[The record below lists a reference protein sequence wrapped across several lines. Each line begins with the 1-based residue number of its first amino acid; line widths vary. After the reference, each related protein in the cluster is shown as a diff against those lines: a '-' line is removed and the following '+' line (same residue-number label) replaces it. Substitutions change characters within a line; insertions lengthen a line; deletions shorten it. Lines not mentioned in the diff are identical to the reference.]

1 MRTSEVSRRN
11 RSPSPW
17 GSRKD
22 QGPDS
27 LSGTHVPDRGPCAEG
42 GSPSKK
48 SPNVQPVKR
57 GCLHSRL
64 PHKGHCIPGSN
75 AAKSAS
81 LHDSFAQGRVRHGK
95 VNKVETAAPKLY
107 WVLIKSHLPNSR
119 KAYIKDLNLPPRPCF
134 YLDLAV
140 LTNGN
145 LLSSS
150 HTRPQAWGS
159 AAPMGLPLV
168 VPQGE
173 KLPRKEID
181 RALFLSQLKS
191 LSNTL
196 IATIT
201 LVQGIS
207 WRSYNQLGLMNS
219 PYH

>member
-1 MRTSEVSRRN
+1 M
-11 RSPSPW
+11 
-17 GSRKD
+17 
-22 QGPDS
+22 
-27 LSGTHVPDRGPCAEG
+27 
-42 GSPSKK
+42 KK
-48 SPNVQPVKR
+48 
-57 GCLHSRL
+57 GYLHSRL

-75 AAKSAS
+75 AAKYAP
-81 LHDSFAQGRVRHGK
+81 LHDSSVQGRVWHGK
-95 VNKVETAAPKLY
+95 VNKVETAALNLY
-107 WVLIKSHLPNSR
+107 WVLIKSHLPKIR
-119 KAYIKDLNLPPRPCF
+119 KAYIKSLNLPPRPRF

-145 LLSSS
+145 LLSSP
-150 HTRPQAWGS
+150 HIRPQAWGS
-159 AAPMGLPLV
+159 ATPTGLPLV
-168 VPQGE
+168 APQGE
-173 KLPRKEID
+173 KLPRKEMD